1 MNRYT
6 GYSENFANFQ
16 PVLRTPSQQ
25 GNDEVVLDPAE
36 FIARTRSNDQV
47 APADAKSINGF
58 SATVVM
64 PSFSTHLTNDQLG
77 SSTSSAMLAPSSSI
91 SSDLSTSSYR
101 LSPCLSYNSLSYGG
115 EDMSRQGSS
124 MSSTSMTEGFGM
136 MRVESSGFGDL
147 YNPLLSSSSFDQQ
160 QAELSLL
167 SDSVM
172 TEKPGSSYPLQ
183 ATPGLVDANAYQQ
196 NDLFR
201 DMGSGFALSNFPS
214 SASDEFLSSTTNFE
228 GNGMPWQSG
237 SKHSADTTS
246 CTSMNRTTSQTSTS
260 SDSSNSSDSPQQKAA
275 TRRLKQ
281 IANGVAQPLL
291 PKATNPTN
299 KPAPKPIANQKQQIP
314 RLPTQPKS
322 KQPLACTEP
331 NCKTTLRGPHELTRH
346 WENVHAPIKTVWICV
361 QPPVSPSIPQ
371 PKKRLEI
378 CKQCI
383 NHKQYNVYYNAA
395 AHLKR
400 AHFCPSKRGRRPRGE
415 VGAAPPTQAEKGSC
429 PTIEE
434 MKAQG
439 WLMKIT
445 VPNKRQ
451 GKVGAAGDRAQD
463 DDESDDESEED
474 ADADFDETTT
484 HLPATALLPKAAPPP
499 LTLSQVSSSSSSLS
513 SNGSSNGIY
522 QPQPQQPLQPHRLI
536 DAQQEAIC
544 VQALGLDQH
553 NGFVLGRNGDEI
565 DYPPPVEAG
574 CLFIA
579 GGGNWSDG
587 TGHGVGRTPLVAPI
601 MEQDFSAPGVLGL
614 MW

>member
-16 PVLRTPSQQ
+16 PILRTPSQQ

-77 SSTSSAMLAPSSSI
+77 SSTSSAMLTPSSSI

-201 DMGSGFALSNFPS
+201 DMGSGLALSNFPS

-587 TGHGVGRTPLVAPI
+587 TGHSVGRTPLVAPI

>member
-16 PVLRTPSQQ
+16 PILRTPSQQ

-77 SSTSSAMLAPSSSI
+77 SSTSSAMLTPSSSI

-101 LSPCLSYNSLSYGG
+101 LSPCLSYNSLSHGG

-291 PKATNPTN
+291 PKATNPAN

-331 NCKTTLRGPHELTRH
+331 NCKTTLRGPHELNRH

-484 HLPATALLPKAAPPP
+484 HLPATTLLPKAAPPP
-499 LTLSQVSSSSSSLS
+499 LTLSQVSSSSSLS

-579 GGGNWSDG
+579 GGGNWSGG
-587 TGHGVGRTPLVAPI
+587 TGHSVGRAPLVAPI

>member
-16 PVLRTPSQQ
+16 PILRTPSQQ

-77 SSTSSAMLAPSSSI
+77 SSTSSAMLTPSSSI

-101 LSPCLSYNSLSYGG
+101 LSPCLSYNSSSYGG
-115 EDMSRQGSS
+115 EGMSRQGSS

-214 SASDEFLSSTTNFE
+214 SASDEFLYSTTNFE
-228 GNGMPWQSG
+228 GNGMPWQSR

-246 CTSMNRTTSQTSTS
+246 CTSMNRTTSQTSSS

-281 IANGVAQPLL
+281 IANGIAQPLL
-291 PKATNPTN
+291 PKATNPAN

-445 VPNKRQ
+445 VPNKKQ
-451 GKVGAAGDRAQD
+451 GMVGAAADGEAQD
-463 DDESDDESEED
+463 DDDESECED
-474 ADADFDETTT
+474 EDETNFDGTT

-499 LTLSQVSSSSSSLS
+499 LTLSQVSSSPSSLS
-513 SNGSSNGIY
+513 SNGSSNGIF

-565 DYPPPVEAG
+565 DYPPPVEVG

-587 TGHGVGRTPLVAPI
+587 TGHSVGRTPLVAPI

>member
-1 MNRYT
+1 MNRHT
-6 GYSENFANFQ
+6 GYSGNFANFQ
-16 PVLRTPSQQ
+16 PILRTPSQQ
-25 GNDEVVLDPAE
+25 GNDEVVLDPVE

-64 PSFSTHLTNDQLG
+64 PFFSTHLTNDQLG
-77 SSTSSAMLAPSSSI
+77 SSTSSAMLTPSSSI

-201 DMGSGFALSNFPS
+201 DMGSGFPLSNFPS

-237 SKHSADTTS
+237 SKHSADTIS
-246 CTSMNRTTSQTSTS
+246 CTSMDRTTSQISTS

-291 PKATNPTN
+291 PKATNLAN
-299 KPAPKPIANQKQQIP
+299 KPSLAQNQTAKPP
-314 RLPTQPKS
+314 
-322 KQPLACTEP
+322 C
-331 NCKTTLRGPHELTRH
+331 
-346 WENVHAPIKTVWICV
+346 
-361 QPPVSPSIPQ
+361 
-371 PKKRLEI
+371 
-378 CKQCI
+378 
-383 NHKQYNVYYNAA
+383 
-395 AHLKR
+395 
-400 AHFCPSKRGRRPRGE
+400 
-415 VGAAPPTQAEKGSC
+415 
-429 PTIEE
+429 
-434 MKAQG
+434 
-439 WLMKIT
+439 
-445 VPNKRQ
+445 
-451 GKVGAAGDRAQD
+451 
-463 DDESDDESEED
+463 
-474 ADADFDETTT
+474 
-484 HLPATALLPKAAPPP
+484 
-499 LTLSQVSSSSSSLS
+499 
-513 SNGSSNGIY
+513 
-522 QPQPQQPLQPHRLI
+522 
-536 DAQQEAIC
+536 EA
-544 VQALGLDQH
+544 
-553 NGFVLGRNGDEI
+553 
-565 DYPPPVEAG
+565 
-574 CLFIA
+574 
-579 GGGNWSDG
+579 
-587 TGHGVGRTPLVAPI
+587 RTN
-601 MEQDFSAPGVLGL
+601 
-614 MW
+614 

>member
-1 MNRYT
+1 
-6 GYSENFANFQ
+6 
-16 PVLRTPSQQ
+16 
-25 GNDEVVLDPAE
+25 
-36 FIARTRSNDQV
+36 
-47 APADAKSINGF
+47 
-58 SATVVM
+58 
-64 PSFSTHLTNDQLG
+64 
-77 SSTSSAMLAPSSSI
+77 
-91 SSDLSTSSYR
+91 
-101 LSPCLSYNSLSYGG
+101 
-115 EDMSRQGSS
+115 MSRQGSS

-201 DMGSGFALSNFPS
+201 DMGSGFALSNFSS

-281 IANGVAQPLL
+281 IANGVAQSLL
-291 PKATNPTN
+291 PKATNPAN

-322 KQPLACTEP
+322 KRPLACTEP

-371 PKKRLEI
+371 PKKGLGI

-439 WLMKIT
+439 WLMRIT
-445 VPNKRQ
+445 VPNKKQ
-451 GKVGAAGDRAQD
+451 GMVGATVDED
-463 DDESDDESEED
+463 NDDEEEEED
-474 ADADFDETTT
+474 EDEDETNFDGTT
-484 HLPATALLPKAAPPP
+484 HLPPAAFLPKAAPP
-499 LTLSQVSSSSSSLS
+499 LTLSQVSSSSSSSLS
-513 SNGSSNGIY
+513 SSNIIH
-522 QPQPQQPLQPHRLI
+522 QPQPQQQVQPHCII
-536 DAQQEAIC
+536 DARQEEIC
-544 VQALGLDQH
+544 IQALGLEQP
-553 NGFVLGRNGDEI
+553 NGFLLGSSNDEI
-565 DYPPPVEAG
+565 NYSPPIDSDHV
-574 CLFIA
+574 FSSTDR
-579 GGGNWSDG
+579 NWSNESLSGSNGG
-587 TGHGVGRTPLVAPI
+587 TISHPILVAPM
-601 MEQDFSAPGVLGL
+601 MEQSFLAPGGL
-614 MW
+614 MMW